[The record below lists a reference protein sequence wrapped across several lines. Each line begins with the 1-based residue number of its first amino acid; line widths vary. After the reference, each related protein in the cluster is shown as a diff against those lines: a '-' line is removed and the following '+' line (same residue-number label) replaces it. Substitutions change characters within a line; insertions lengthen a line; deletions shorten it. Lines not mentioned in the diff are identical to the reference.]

1 MGAFCTF
8 SREEYEELEGRTRG
22 ILFGLC
28 HFHAVMLERR
38 KFGAQGRNMH
48 YPFAVGDLINSASVL
63 KNYMENAP
71 TKVPWDDL
79 RYLFGEIMYGGH
91 IVNDFDRLVCQ
102 EYLRF
107 YMKDELLDEMDMY
120 QYPDV
125 KLQYF
130 AAPQTSDS
138 FDKVLQH
145 VEQTMQGDS
154 PLAFGFHGVAES
166 ALQDILENHRD
177 AIFDIDAVLSLLDEP
192 GPYHTVFLQECELM
206 NALIETMLAT
216 LEELDLGFKGE
227 LTMGDHMERLQDALF
242 LDRVPGAWSKVA
254 YPSIRGLTSWLAN
267 LKGRLE
273 QLREWTQG
281 PTDIP
286 VVTWLS
292 GLFNPTSFLTAV
304 MQTTAQAQSLEL
316 DKLRVAT
323 EVTKRMEPSEFSAHS
338 RDGAYVY
345 GLSLEGARWD
355 MQGAMLAPSAAGE
368 MTCLMPVINCK
379 AAPADKTES
388 NVYECPCYK
397 HLRRGPTYV
406 FSAPLKTKAPPA
418 KWVLAGTALIMDV
431 ATK

>member
-1 MGAFCTF
+1 M
-8 SREEYEELEGRTRG
+8 
-22 ILFGLC
+22 
-28 HFHAVMLERR
+28 
-38 KFGAQGRNMH
+38 
-48 YPFAVGDLINSASVL
+48 NS
-63 KNYMENAP
+63 
-71 TKVPWDDL
+71 
-79 RYLFGEIMYGGH
+79 
-91 IVNDFDRLVCQ
+91 
-102 EYLRF
+102 
-107 YMKDELLDEMDMY
+107 
-120 QYPDV
+120 
-125 KLQYF
+125 
-130 AAPQTSDS
+130 
-138 FDKVLQH
+138 
-145 VEQTMQGDS
+145 
-154 PLAFGFHGVAES
+154 
-166 ALQDILENHRD
+166 
-177 AIFDIDAVLSLLDEP
+177 
-192 GPYHTVFLQECELM
+192 
-206 NALIETMLAT
+206 LIETMLAT

-254 YPSIRGLTSWLAN
+254 YPSIRGLTTWLAN

-388 NVYECPCYK
+388 NIYECPCYK

-406 FSAPLKTKAPPA
+406 FSAPLKTKAPAA

>member
-1 MGAFCTF
+1 
-8 SREEYEELEGRTRG
+8 
-22 ILFGLC
+22 
-28 HFHAVMLERR
+28 
-38 KFGAQGRNMH
+38 MH

-120 QYPDV
+120 PYPDV

-154 PLAFGFHGVAES
+154 PLAFGFHPNAEIGFRTDQSEQLCLSILDLGAGDEASGEEGASKQTVAES

-177 AIFDIDAVLSLLDEP
+177 AVFDIDAVLSLLDEP

-254 YPSIRGLTSWLAN
+254 YPSIRGLATWLAN

-323 EVTKRMEPSEFSAHS
+323 EVTKRMEVTEFSAHS

-368 MTCLMPVINCK
+368 MTCAMPVINCK

-388 NVYECPCYK
+388 NIYECPCYK

-406 FSAPLKTKAPPA
+406 FSAPLKTKAPSA